1 MKDLLDDER
10 IKIAVLAFIAGVIL
24 AFIVF
29 PKRELETVYKTT
41 IERLTDTLYITS
53 SDTVYIPKTMLKTK
67 VLRDTILMDFKP
79 KISQFNASFPFEY
92 GSTNVSGEV
101 LGEVLKMT
109 ATSDFKLPVV
119 TNTITETKT
128 ETIVIKPKGFYLGG
142 VVNSDLQLG
151 AKVSYLDN
159 KYLFSYQF
167 QPVTKTHTL
176 GVSKKLF

>member
-10 IKIAVLAFIAGVIL
+10 IRIAVLAFMAGVIL

-53 SDTVYIPKTMLKTK
+53 SDTVYIPKTKIKTE

-79 KISQFNASFPFEY
+79 KISQFNASFPFEH
-92 GSTNVSGEV
+92 GSTSVSGEV

-109 ATSDFKLPVV
+109 AINDYKLPVV

-128 ETIVIKPKGFYLGG
+128 ETIIKKSKGFYLGAA
-142 VVNSDLQLG
+142 VNSDLKLG
-151 AKVSYLDN
+151 ANLSYVDN

>member
-1 MKDLLDDER
+1 MKELLDDER
-10 IKIAVLAFIAGVIL
+10 IRIAVLAFLAGVIL

-29 PKRELETVYKTT
+29 PKRELETVYKIKT
-41 IERLTDTLYITS
+41 ERLTDTLYITS
-53 SDTVYIPKTMLKTK
+53 SDTVYIPKTKIKTE
-67 VLRDTILMDFKP
+67 VLRDTILIDFKP
-79 KISQFNASFPFEY
+79 KISAFTASFPFEH
-92 GSTNVSGEV
+92 GSTSVSGEV

-109 ATSDFKLPVV
+109 AINDFKLPVV

-128 ETIVIKPKGFYLGG
+128 ETIVIKPKGFYLGA

-151 AKVSYLDN
+151 GKVAYLDN
-159 KYLFSYQF
+159 KYLFTYQF

>member
-1 MKDLLDDER
+1 MKELIDDER
-10 IKIAVLAFIAGVIL
+10 IKIAVIAFLAGVIL

-41 IERLTDTLYITS
+41 IERLTDTLYITQK
-53 SDTVYIPKTMLKTK
+53 DTIYVPKTKIKTQ
-67 VLRDTILMDFKP
+67 VLRDTILIDFKP
-79 KISQFNASFPFEY
+79 KISQFNASFPFEH
-92 GSTNVSGEV
+92 GSTSVSGEV

-109 ATSDFKLPVV
+109 AINDYKLPVV

-151 AKVSYLDN
+151 AKVAYLDN